1 MLNKSFVLMAVVSY
15 QPVSVYGHH
24 FAGLSLPAG
33 RLMAYHDRATENEII
48 FASASSSD
56 DRISEAR
63 QDAGGQTD
71 RRTGRMVRNMFA
83 AIIDAK

>member
-1 MLNKSFVLMAVVSY
+1 MGIILL
-15 QPVSVYGHH
+15 
-24 FAGLSLPAG
+24 GLLPAG

-56 DRISEAR
+56 DRISGAI
-63 QDAGGQTD
+63 QDAGAQTARRAD